1 MKTGILG
8 VGSYLPPHVLTNQDL
23 EKKLDTSD
31 EWIRK
36 MTGITQRHIA
46 KNETTSFMA
55 IQAANEALAEAGLTG
70 SQIDLIIVATAT
82 PDHSFPSVSCMVQQ
96 AIGATH
102 AASMDLSAACTGFMY
117 GMITAQNFIASGNH
131 TYALVIGAEKLSS
144 ITNWDDRNT
153 AVLFGDGAGAVVMGK
168 VSDDRGI
175 LSYELGSD
183 GSGGEHLYNDPH
195 IVMNGR
201 EVFKFAVRQVP
212 QSAENVLKKAG
223 YTTED
228 VDFLIPHQAN
238 IRIIEAARERFQLP
252 MEKVSTTISLHGNT
266 SAASIPLALKHEL
279 TQQKIK
285 DDDLI
290 ILVGFG
296 GGLTWG
302 ALCLKWG
309 I

>member
-8 VGSYLPPHVLTNQDL
+8 VGSYLPPLVLTNKEL
-23 EKKLDTSD
+23 EKTLDTSD

-46 KNETTSFMA
+46 KEETTSFMA
-55 IQAANEALAEAGLTG
+55 IQAANEALAQAGLTG

-82 PDHSFPSVSCMVQQ
+82 PDHAFPSVSCMIQQ
-96 AIGATH
+96 AIGATN

-153 AVLFGDGAGAVVMGK
+153 AVLFGDGAGAVVIGK

-195 IVMNGR
+195 IIMNGR

-252 MEKVSTTISLHGNT
+252 IEKVSTTVSLHGNT

-279 TQQKIK
+279 SQGKIK